1 MIKDV
6 CTGIFTVLLA
16 LIGLSIGPEYSA
28 KMTVT
33 GPDGDH
39 VTKVFVKGDWQRHE
53 KEGQVIVINSKTGK
67 TYTILDKERSYMEM
81 GGDEGSDETPPE
93 DMEIGQVIGC
103 DGGTIERLPSETFEG
118 YRCLRYRRISSE
130 DRLEQSIWYSPKLK
144 TAIKVETKTSIGTVG
159 LEYGD
164 IVEGPQD
171 PGLFSIPEGY
181 GRIELDF

>member
-6 CTGIFTVLLA
+6 CAGIFTALLA
-16 LIGLSIGPEYSA
+16 LIGLSIEPEYSA

-53 KEGQVIVINSKTGK
+53 KEGQVIVLNSKTGK

-93 DMEIGQVIGC
+93 DMEIGQVIGYE
-103 DGGTIERLPSETFEG
+103 GGTIERLPSETFEG
-118 YRCLRYRRISSE
+118 YRSLRYRRISSE
-130 DRLEQSIWYSPKLK
+130 DQLEQSIWYSPKLK

-159 LEYGD
+159 LEYRD
-164 IVEGPQD
+164 IAEGTQD
-171 PGLFSIPEGY
+171 FGLFLIPEGY
-181 GRIELDF
+181 KRIDLDF